1 MEPVETIMIRAQQNF
16 ELYDQINSMQ
26 ITIDGD
32 SMVNIL
38 KEHEN
43 VYYKFISMGILFP
56 ALVKNDTE
64 QIFVMCR
71 ELNDAKPALINGK
84 LVNLLAAINLNKIN
98 DWEHI
103 KGKSLWVNV
112 NFDNLQEAKKIDY
125 FCFSFKTASL
135 NDLLL
140 FIIYLIDD
148 FNNAITFNNGEKKIS
163 ISNFKNH
170 VFKMNKKLRPIKFT
184 IQARDEQ
191 VARILEEL
199 ERDIEKFKILI
210 QNTY

>member
-56 ALVKNDTE
+56 TLVKNDTE

-71 ELNDAKPALINGK
+71 ELNEAKPALINGK
-84 LVNLLAAINLNKIN
+84 LVNLLASINLNKIN
-98 DWEHI
+98 GWEHI

-112 NFDNLQEAKKIDY
+112 NFDNLEEAKKIEDG
-125 FCFSFKTASL
+125 SL
-135 NDLLL
+135 FAKLES
-140 FIIYLIDD
+140 
-148 FNNAITFNNGEKKIS
+148 TKGGEETS
-163 ISNFKNH
+163 
-170 VFKMNKKLRPIKFT
+170 
-184 IQARDEQ
+184 E
-191 VARILEEL
+191 
-199 ERDIEKFKILI
+199 
-210 QNTY
+210 